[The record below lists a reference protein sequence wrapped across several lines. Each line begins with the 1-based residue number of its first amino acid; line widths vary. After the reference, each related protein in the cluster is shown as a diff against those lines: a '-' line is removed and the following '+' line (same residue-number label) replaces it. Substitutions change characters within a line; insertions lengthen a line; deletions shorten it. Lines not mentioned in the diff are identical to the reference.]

1 MNKIIHYSFII
12 RHEYRLYEY
21 EYEYRIPYEY
31 EYEYE
36 LVFMNYSLFI
46 VQGRLQPTHVTQPVT
61 TEVRPPHGQRRAS
74 FNNLHS

>member
-46 VQGRLQPTHVTQPVT
+46 VQVLGLWAVTA
-61 TEVRPPHGQRRAS
+61 TEHIK
-74 FNNLHS
+74 